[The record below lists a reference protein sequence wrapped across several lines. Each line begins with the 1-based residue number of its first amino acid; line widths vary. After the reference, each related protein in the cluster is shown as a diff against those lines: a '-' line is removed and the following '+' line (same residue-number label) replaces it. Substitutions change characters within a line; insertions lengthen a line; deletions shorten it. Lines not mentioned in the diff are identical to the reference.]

1 MRGNLTMG
9 FARKV
14 VALAPLD
21 DAAEKEIARL
31 DALLRARQEVQH
43 VKNQLRIHAERTERV
58 RTMLREKLAAAEAH
72 LAAVLGPQAGA
83 A

>member
-1 MRGNLTMG
+1 MG

-31 DALLRARQEVQH
+31 DALLRARREVQH
-43 VKNQLRIHAERTERV
+43 VKNQLRLHAERTERV
-58 RTMLREKLAAAEAH
+58 RSLLREKLAAAESH
-72 LAAVLGPQAGA
+72 LATVLGAGEA
-83 A
+83 AA